1 METHNE
7 KLDEG
12 KEEAFA
18 RAKAAGLRLK
28 PDSSTIQ
35 RLNFSPDLNEQDFRL
50 IELPKNLLESL
61 QEGERLTIRGSENED
76 AVLCTRSS
84 SYEIKMVDVS
94 NTMLIAPSVVT
105 RSDLSEADSLQKR
118 EILAAVKSYYELR
131 PCLPRL
137 EKLAKMLMASAYAG
151 PDSDR
156 GKGYLEEDLLR
167 EVQASED
174 ELREGLYKL
183 NAFYR
188 EARWRILDGSYE
200 EKVMTSILGL
210 LDEKNWS
217 YMSVPAD
224 GVYAELEEGY
234 PQFVLEHCLN
244 CYGRQKENDS
254 NLYCFDEV
262 KVCQFFGEYLLK
274 VAGKFSYE
282 DFTSSWQQSVPRG
295 MTTHIEQLRGLAMW
309 ELAAQ
314 PPVIWYFPARNLP
327 RNAAERFAELFKA
340 RPKWTLADIEPY
352 ISDLAM
358 GSQSINALLLKY
370 ARSSTDSQG
379 QRLYNSKGPVQRK

>member
-84 SYEIKMVDVS
+84 SYEIKM
-94 NTMLIAPSVVT
+94 
-105 RSDLSEADSLQKR
+105 
-118 EILAAVKSYYELR
+118 ILAAVKSYYELR